1 MFIGVIMADRDNNLI
16 ITIGELIDRILHFK
30 AYRKKIE
37 AETRLVELKGLE
49 KQQQIYRNL
58 VADQKA
64 YIKDL
69 EEEKINLNEEN
80 SIAG

>member
-1 MFIGVIMADRDNNLI
+1 MADRDNNLI